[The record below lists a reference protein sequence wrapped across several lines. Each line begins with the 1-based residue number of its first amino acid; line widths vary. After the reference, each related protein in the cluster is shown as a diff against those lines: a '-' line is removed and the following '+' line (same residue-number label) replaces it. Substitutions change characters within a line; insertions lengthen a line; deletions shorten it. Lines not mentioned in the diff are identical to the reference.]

1 MPNIIDTGTDKLIA
15 SIDGAIGRIIFNK
28 PDKHNAV
35 CMQMWKALGSTI
47 EYFGNND
54 SIRVIIL
61 SGSGERSFVSG
72 ADISEF
78 DQSRSTNEDVTKY
91 DEVAEGATQKIYE
104 SSKPTL
110 AMIQGYC
117 IGGGLGIAVA
127 CDIRIASE
135 NSTFA
140 IPAAKLGLGYRSR
153 NLERVI
159 NLVGP
164 SFARE
169 ILITA
174 RQFNVKEAVEMGL
187 VNRVI
192 KPLELRSYCENYANI
207 IASNAVSLAYLSTN
221 LLAAGYIAAISA
233 GIEFAIKLIELRNDE
248 NKPEFKDKLQNYFSH
263 FTFNYRYSYFIWS
276 NQNLWSAIC
285 LFTIWYYSRKYNDH
299 ECIFCYSS

>member
-1 MPNIIDTGTDKLIA
+1 MPDIIDTGTDKLIA

-35 CMQMWKALGSTI
+35 CMQMWKALGTTI
-47 EYFGNND
+47 EYFENND

-61 SGSGERSFVSG
+61 SGSGEKSFVSG

-78 DQSRSTNEDVTKY
+78 DQSRSTNEDVIKY

-104 SSKPTL
+104 SSKPTI

-135 NSTFA
+135 NSIFA

-164 SFARE
+164 SFASE

-174 RQFNVKEAVEMGL
+174 RRFNVKEAAEMGL

-192 KPLELRSYCENYANI
+192 KTSELRSYCENYANI
-207 IASNAVSLAYLSTN
+207 IASNAPMTIFAARTAVREIKNDRGKDTQGYLDDLVNKCFS
-221 LLAAGYIAAISA
+221 S
-233 GIEFAIKLIELRNDE
+233 NDYAE
-248 NKPEFKDKLQNYFSH
+248 GRKAFQQKRKPLFKGK
-263 FTFNYRYSYFIWS
+263 
-276 NQNLWSAIC
+276 
-285 LFTIWYYSRKYNDH
+285 
-299 ECIFCYSS
+299 